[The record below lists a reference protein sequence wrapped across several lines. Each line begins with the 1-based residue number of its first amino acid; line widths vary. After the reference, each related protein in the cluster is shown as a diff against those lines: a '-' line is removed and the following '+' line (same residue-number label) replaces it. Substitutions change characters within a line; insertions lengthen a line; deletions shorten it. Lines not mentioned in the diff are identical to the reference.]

1 MGITSKE
8 TTLELPPL
16 TRTIRTMSYTNID
29 YADNVSYS
37 GSEHSAYI
45 DVLPAPTSNKANPSL
60 PGRAP
65 KRPDSDLTPAEL
77 DRRNKRRARNR
88 EAAERQR
95 QRRQH
100 KVLQLEEEVKDLKSE
115 KDALKEKNK
124 KLQEEIERVKF
135 QLKVLEGSQR
145 AQMQYQQPICTTA
158 PMTPTLISSHSG
170 QMFLADM
177 GAPVTPVFTVGTPV
191 FAAATQ
197 ALNSNQFQFPPTT
210 TASGKVERHSS
221 NGSNGLETLMTSL

>member
-1 MGITSKE
+1 MG
-8 TTLELPPL
+8 
-16 TRTIRTMSYTNID
+16 
-29 YADNVSYS
+29 NVSYS
-37 GSEHSAYI
+37 GSEHSYI
-45 DVLPAPTSNKANPSL
+45 EMVPSCNKANPSL

-135 QLKVLEGSQR
+135 QLKILEQTQR
-145 AQMQYQQPICTTA
+145 A

-170 QMFLADM
+170 QMFLTDM
-177 GAPVTPVFTVGTPV
+177 AGPVTPVFTVGTP
-191 FAAATQ
+191 
-197 ALNSNQFQFPPTT
+197 
-210 TASGKVERHSS
+210 
-221 NGSNGLETLMTSL
+221 